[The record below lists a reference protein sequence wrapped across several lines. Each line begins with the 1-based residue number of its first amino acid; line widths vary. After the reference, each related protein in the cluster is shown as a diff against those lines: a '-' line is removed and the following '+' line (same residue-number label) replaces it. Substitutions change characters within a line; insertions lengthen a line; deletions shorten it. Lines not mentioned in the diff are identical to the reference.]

1 MFRVLGEL
9 TRLNSIANLG
19 QKIESGMKFN
29 ATLPVS
35 IKVKEQTKPNHFMLD
50 IGKKEQIETKS
61 DLLLEVNKKYWGV
74 LKQEPR
80 SKAITISH
88 LLKQPNILQS
98 KLKNEILRFDENSL
112 QEILRS
118 KNPKELL
125 KQNLLHQLSTA
136 TSKQEF
142 LTLSNMLNVLQD
154 NLFSF
159 VFTHNQKET
168 LFQFRKQKSKKK
180 DKNLSNEEE
189 EKGSIEFYA
198 AFENLGP
205 VEGVIEL
212 IDGMSRLT
220 LYLFYENSLVFLKSQ
235 LQNLDLETNLYQK
248 KGKIFPLHEFGNSLL
263 DLKG

>member
-1 MFRVLGEL
+1 
-9 TRLNSIANLG
+9 
-19 QKIESGMKFN
+19 
-29 ATLPVS
+29 
-35 IKVKEQTKPNHFMLD
+35 
-50 IGKKEQIETKS
+50 
-61 DLLLEVNKKYWGV
+61 
-74 LKQEPR
+74 
-80 SKAITISH
+80 
-88 LLKQPNILQS
+88 
-98 KLKNEILRFDENSL
+98 
-112 QEILRS
+112 
-118 KNPKELL
+118 
-125 KQNLLHQLSTA
+125 
-136 TSKQEF
+136 
-142 LTLSNMLNVLQD
+142 MLNVLQD